1 MLEQVSAKY
10 RTVALVPIKVSLLTR
25 NSHRSV
31 VSSRL
36 RKLSFAH
43 LSRLITEHNVA
54 TCIELAYY
62 RSTDW
67 VCVGVGYDES
77 AVCISQPMAPNYN
90 SMSQPTVR
98 LIGCTVT
105 WCWVKSCLIWVG
117 IYNTMS
123 YEWYDDHDSEWI
135 SYATNWLIWPCEL

>member
-43 LSRLITEHNVA
+43 LSRLIAEHNVA

-62 RSTDW
+62 RSTD
-67 VCVGVGYDES
+67 
-77 AVCISQPMAPNYN
+77 
-90 SMSQPTVR
+90 
-98 LIGCTVT
+98 
-105 WCWVKSCLIWVG
+105 
-117 IYNTMS
+117 
-123 YEWYDDHDSEWI
+123 
-135 SYATNWLIWPCEL
+135 